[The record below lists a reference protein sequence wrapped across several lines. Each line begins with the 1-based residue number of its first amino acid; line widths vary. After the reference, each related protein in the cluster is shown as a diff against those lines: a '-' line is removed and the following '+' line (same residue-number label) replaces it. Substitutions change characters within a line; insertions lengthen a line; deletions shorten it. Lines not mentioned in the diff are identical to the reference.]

1 MPFRDENTS
10 AFGPDDLD
18 VLTAAFNAA
27 WEQLVTT
34 DGRIGSE
41 DQAELLKKRLAT
53 CILACAAPGQLDRA
67 KLTEDGLKV
76 LFDGVEW
83 PPADE
88 TLVKN
93 PAIGMKP

>member
-18 VLTAAFNAA
+18 ILTAAFNAA
-27 WEQLVTT
+27 WERLATT

-41 DQAELLKKRLAT
+41 DQIELLKKRLAT
-53 CILACAAPGQLDRA
+53 CILACATPGQLDRV

-76 LFDGVEW
+76 LFDGAESRADVES
-83 PPADE
+83 
-88 TLVKN
+88 
-93 PAIGMKP
+93 AIRRKP

>member
-18 VLTAAFNAA
+18 ILTAAFDAA
-27 WEQLVTT
+27 WEQLAT
-34 DGRIGSE
+34 DDRIASE
-41 DQAELLKKRLAT
+41 DQIELLKKRLAI
-53 CILACAAPGQLDRA
+53 CILACATPGQLDRT

-83 PPADE
+83 PPE
-88 TLVKN
+88 HLCRI
-93 PAIGMKP
+93 PRLE

>member
-18 VLTAAFNAA
+18 ILTAAFNGA
-27 WEQLVTT
+27 WEQLVT
-34 DGRIGSE
+34 DGRIAGE
-41 DQAELLKKRLAT
+41 DQIELKKRLAT

-76 LFDGVEW
+76 LFDRAEW
-83 PPADE
+83 PRADVE
-88 TLVKN
+88 S
-93 PAIGMKP
+93 AIRMKP